1 LCRIKGKKKR
11 KGYVLSHLFAVCG
24 AFSHHFLHSSIPIF
38 KGRRSRGIIIALR
51 VLRINFYNFIFL
63 KDAKMKKGLFLLVL
77 AAVVVC
83 NAVGQPRI
91 LINTMGHSAKIE
103 NLVFTP
109 DGDKIISISDDKTAR
124 VWNFA
129 TGEMLKK
136 FETKIGDGSEGSLY
150 SSAVSPD
157 GKLFAMS
164 GFTTTPDKQ
173 IYIAIID
180 LTKGAQIATAV
191 GHTDVVN
198 ALAFTSDSKYLVSGS
213 NDGQIKVWTVSNS
226 TQFENILSIPVG
238 GAINNLALNAMNR
251 DVAVAVEGKTD
262 IVVYSLTGLERNAV
276 KMTPRNWRK
285 HRGTVNKLTYSADGT
300 YLSSSSSNNELF
312 LWRADGSLVKDFSV
326 EKPITAI
333 AFSNDAKILA
343 ALDETGKGISYSL
356 PGGNKFSDFNGH
368 DNTVFCAAFSPLE
381 NGSYVVASAGGNN
394 NEIYLWNPINGKSIR
409 KIRGKGSAI
418 HDLAFGSG
426 LELFISQQ
434 ANAKP
439 NEFKRSFDFLLMKL
453 NASAPKFTPLMKDLN
468 DGIKQTS
475 ENSLSIRGKVIKTDP
490 VEDGRILDYQGTPE
504 GNVVVASDL
513 SLKMFDRNG
522 AFLKDFVGHTA
533 GVRTVTIS
541 ADGRYLASGSEDQTI
556 ILWKLNETG
565 AAPSLRKT
573 FPEESWSNFF
583 ASLPVDSLTKEPS
596 KQAWQSVINYL
607 KQKGD
612 KTYKG
617 IEEVYKN
624 LGETVLPFVT
634 LFISEDNE
642 WVCWAHKGYFSCT
655 SAGSQYF
662 GWHVNKGIEKLSEF
676 YAAEQFFEILYRPK
690 EVEKSIA
697 QGKRVEDILRE
708 EGERIFDLSRLQSPS
723 AGFFTT
729 RALLENGNV
738 RYSEGKLVTE
748 KKSIQVDVEVFDGG
762 GGIKEVNIY
771 QNDKLILSDD
781 KVKGNGVNTS
791 VTKTYDL
798 ELLNGTNEFKV
809 IVVNFQKIESRPELL
824 KIEFAGKAT
833 ATSSLHLLVVGINKY
848 KNSAYNLNYAQPD
861 AKAFMDKI
869 TSQGERIFKN
879 INPIELYDESAT
891 KDNILNAFNQIA
903 VKARPEDVF
912 VFFYAGHGSLD
923 EEHKDKEGD
932 SPFYFVPTDVTQLYG
947 DPEQLARKG
956 LSGEEIQDNM
966 TKIRATKQIILT
978 DACHSGGALKTM
990 KTRAIA
996 GDEKAIAQLA
1006 RSSGAIWIASSG
1018 TKQFATEFETL
1029 KHGVFTYALL
1039 EALDGKADLGGDGKI
1054 TVSEIKF
1061 YLEDRVPDLTKQY
1074 GGESQYP
1081 MAWMRGS
1088 DFPITVKGEK

>member
-1 LCRIKGKKKR
+1 
-11 KGYVLSHLFAVCG
+11 
-24 AFSHHFLHSSIPIF
+24 
-38 KGRRSRGIIIALR
+38 
-51 VLRINFYNFIFL
+51 
-63 KDAKMKKGLFLLVL
+63 MKNGLFLSVFVFLMWK
-77 AAVVVC
+77 
-83 NAVGQPRI
+83 VGAQPRI
-91 LINTMGHSAKIE
+91 LINSMGHSAKIE

-109 DGDKIISISDDKTAR
+109 DGDKIISISEDKTAR
-124 VWNFA
+124 VWNFS

-136 FETKIGDGSEGSLY
+136 FETQIGDGSEGSLY
-150 SSAVSPD
+150 SSAISPD

-164 GFTTTPDKQ
+164 GFTATPDKQ
-173 IYIAIID
+173 VYIAIID
-180 LTKGAQIATAV
+180 LVKGTQVATAV

-198 ALAFTSDSKYLVSGS
+198 GLGFSNDSKYLVSGS
-213 NDGQIKVWTVSNS
+213 NDGQIKVWAVSNAI
-226 TQFENILSIPVG
+226 QYENVLSIPVG
-238 GAINNLALNAMNR
+238 APINNLALNPVTLDIAI
-251 DVAVAVEGKTD
+251 AAEGKTD
-262 IVVYSLTGLERNAV
+262 ILVYSIAGIERNAV
-276 KMTPRNWRK
+276 KMTPRMWKR
-285 HRGTVNKLTYSADGT
+285 HRHAINKLCYSADGT
-300 YLSSSSSNNELF
+300 YLASSSVEKEFF
-312 LWRADGSLVKDFSV
+312 LWRADGSLAKEFSV
-326 EKPITAI
+326 EHPISAI
-333 AFSNDAKILA
+333 AFSTDAKILV
-343 ALDETGKGISYSL
+343 ALDEAGKGMSFGV
-356 PGGNKFSDFNGH
+356 PAGTKFTDFNGH
-368 DNTVFCAAFSPLE
+368 DNTVLCAAFSPAE
-381 NGSYVVASAGGNN
+381 TGNYVVASAGGNN
-394 NEIYLWNPINGKSIR
+394 NEIYLWNPINGKSLR

-418 HDLAFGSG
+418 QHLAFGAG

-434 ANAKP
+434 INSKP
-439 NEFKRSFDFLLMKL
+439 TEFKRSFDFALMKL
-453 NASAPKFTPLMKDLN
+453 NPTPSKFTMPTKNLN
-468 DGIKQTS
+468 DGINQTS
-475 ENSLSIRGKVIKTDP
+475 ENSLSIRGKLIKTDP
-490 VEDGRILDYQGTPE
+490 VEDGRILDFHGTPE

-513 SLKMFDRNG
+513 SLKMFDKNG
-522 AFLKDFVGHTA
+522 AFLKDFIGHTA
-533 GVRTVTIS
+533 GVRAVSIS

-556 ILWKLNETG
+556 VLWKLNETG
-565 AAPSLRKT
+565 AAPSLRKA
-573 FPEESWSNFF
+573 FPEESWANFF
-583 ASLPVDSLTKEPS
+583 SSLPIDSLTKEPS
-596 KQAWQSVINYL
+596 KQAWRSVIDYL
-607 KQKGD
+607 KQRGD

-634 LFISEDNE
+634 LFVSEDNE

-662 GWHVNKGIEKLSEF
+662 GWHVNKGIEKLSDF

-729 RALLENGNV
+729 RALLENGDV

-748 KKSIQVDVEVFDGG
+748 KKALKVDVEIFDGG
-762 GGIKEVNIY
+762 GGVKEVNIY
-771 QNDKLILSDD
+771 QNDKLIMSDD
-781 KVKGNGVNTS
+781 KVKGNGINTS
-791 VTKTYDL
+791 VTKAYDL
-798 ELLNGTNEFKV
+798 DLLNGTNEFKV
-809 IVVNFQKIESRPELL
+809 IVVNYQKIESRPEIL
-824 KIEFAGKAT
+824 KVEYAGKAT

-861 AKAFMDKI
+861 AKAFVDKVK
-869 TSQGERIFKN
+869 SQGERIFKT
-879 INPIELYDESAT
+879 INPIEIYDESAT
-891 KDNILNAFNQIA
+891 KENILNAFNQIA

-923 EEHKDKEGD
+923 EDRKDKDGD
-932 SPFYFVPTDVTQLYG
+932 SPFYFVPADVTQLYG

-1088 DFPITVKGEK
+1088 DFPITVKSEN

>member
-1 LCRIKGKKKR
+1 
-11 KGYVLSHLFAVCG
+11 
-24 AFSHHFLHSSIPIF
+24 
-38 KGRRSRGIIIALR
+38 
-51 VLRINFYNFIFL
+51 
-63 KDAKMKKGLFLLVL
+63 MKKGLFLSIMVFLVWK
-77 AAVVVC
+77 
-83 NAVGQPRI
+83 VGAQPRI
-91 LINTMGHSAKIE
+91 LINSMGHSAKIE

-109 DGDKIISISDDKTAR
+109 DGDKIISISEDKTAR
-124 VWNFA
+124 VWNFS

-136 FETKIGDGSEGSLY
+136 FETQIGDGSEGSLY
-150 SSAVSPD
+150 SSAISPD

-164 GFTTTPDKQ
+164 GFTATPDKQ
-173 IYIAIID
+173 VYIAIID
-180 LTKGAQIATAV
+180 LAKGTQIATAV

-198 ALAFTSDSKYLVSGS
+198 GLGFTNDSKYLVSGS
-213 NDGQIKVWTVSNS
+213 NDGQIKVWSVSS
-226 TQFENILSIPVG
+226 ALQYENILSIPVG
-238 GAINNLALNAMNR
+238 GAINNLALNPVTR
-251 DVAVAVEGKTD
+251 DVAVAVEGRAD
-262 IVVYSLTGLERNAV
+262 IIVYSLAGVERNAV
-276 KMTPRNWRK
+276 KMTPRNWKK
-285 HRGTVNKLTYSADGT
+285 HRHPINKLCYSADGT
-300 YLSSSSSNNELF
+300 YLASSSTGNEFF
-312 LWRADGSLVKDFSV
+312 LWRAEGSPAKEFSV
-326 EKPITAI
+326 DHPISAI
-333 AFSNDAKILA
+333 AFSNDAKILVG
-343 ALDETGKGISYSL
+343 LDEAGKGMSFGV
-356 PGGNKFSDFNGH
+356 PAGTKFTEFNGH
-368 DNTVFCAAFSPLE
+368 DNTVLCAAFSPAE
-381 NGSYVVASAGGNN
+381 TGNYVVASAGGNN
-394 NEIYLWNPINGKSIR
+394 NEIYLWNPINGKSLR

-418 HDLAFGSG
+418 QDLAFGNG

-434 ANAKP
+434 LNSKP

-453 NASAPKFTPLMKDLN
+453 NPVATKFTIPAKDLN

-475 ENSLSIRGKVIKTDP
+475 ENSLSIRGKLIQTDP
-490 VEDGRILDYQGTPE
+490 VEDGRILDYQGTAD

-513 SLKMFDRNG
+513 SLKMFDKNG
-522 AFLKDFVGHTA
+522 AFLKDFIGHTA
-533 GVRTVTIS
+533 GVRTVTVS

-556 ILWKLNETG
+556 VLWKLNETG
-565 AAPSLRKT
+565 AAPSLRKA
-573 FPEESWSNFF
+573 FPEESWANFF
-583 ASLPVDSLTKEPS
+583 SSLPIDSLTKEPS
-596 KQAWQSVINYL
+596 KQAWRSVIDYL
-607 KQKGD
+607 KQRGD

-624 LGETVLPFVT
+624 LGEAVLPFVT

-662 GWHVNKGIEKLSEF
+662 GWHVNKGIEKLSDF

-697 QGKRVEDILRE
+697 QGKRVEDILKE

-729 RALLENGNV
+729 RALLENGDV

-748 KKSIQVDVEVFDGG
+748 KKAVHVDVEVFDGG
-762 GGIKEVNIY
+762 GGVKEVNIY
-771 QNDKLILSDD
+771 QNDKLIISDD
-781 KVKGNGVNTS
+781 KVKGNGINTS
-791 VTKTYDL
+791 VTKAYDL
-798 ELLNGTNEFKV
+798 DLLNGSNEFKV
-809 IVVNFQKIESRPELL
+809 IVVNYQKIESRPEVL
-824 KIEFAGKAT
+824 KVEYAGKAT
-833 ATSSLHLLVVGINKY
+833 ATSSLHLLIVGINKY

-861 AKAFMDKI
+861 AKAFVDKVK
-869 TSQGERIFKN
+869 SQGERIFKT
-879 INPIELYDESAT
+879 INPIEIYDESAT
-891 KDNILNAFNQIA
+891 KENILNAFNQIA

-923 EEHKDKEGD
+923 EERKDKDGD
-932 SPFYFVPTDVTQLYG
+932 SPFYFVPADVTQLYG

-1088 DFPITVKGEK
+1088 DFPITVKAEE